1 MKVLTDSKHQATLF
15 GNILLT
21 GIEGLRAEDYQFALS
36 CNLLALEQAD
46 KIYNSDTKPGRW
58 IDYYADVLWS
68 HGWNRDQPGV
78 EYVKS
83 NFSGSVQQAWSNLAN
98 GILPAEQVAGVE
110 AGLVS
115 LEKQVDLLQKIK
127 GVSDKVFDLK
137 IVPVSYN
144 VNGEMEMVITH
155 VRFIKSSLNSQYLFW
170 NISQS
175 MTQLDI
181 RARRVVISP
190 RVIEARRPSVE
201 AALRK
206 QSTKIEQYPI

>member
-1 MKVLTDSKHQATLF
+1 MKVLTDSKYQATLF

-21 GIEGLRAEDYQFALS
+21 GIEGLGAEDYQFALS

-46 KIYNSDTKPGRW
+46 KIYNSETRPGRW

-68 HGWNRDQPGV
+68 HGWNRDQPGF
-78 EYVKS
+78 EYVKP

-110 AGLVS
+110 AGLAS

-144 VNGEMEMVITH
+144 ADGEMEMVITH

-206 QSTKIEQYPI
+206 QSTKIEQYLI